1 MLQRIIPFI
10 IFFLMAAP
18 AGALAH
24 GGGHSEEKKSDAS
37 PANETPAFQDSIYAA
52 KGGGDSELPE
62 SGTGPMGFSLSRTD
76 LFGDGA
82 NMELMESGEPMK
94 RSGKMEHMKEGE
106 QHVEEA
112 THEWVAP
119 SSRGH
124 GVAVGITILSGLVFG
139 ALSFMRIGEGSSGK
153 N

>member
-10 IFFLMAAP
+10 IVFFLTAP
-18 AGALAH
+18 AGASAH
-24 GGGHSEEKKSDAS
+24 GGGHSDEKKSDTLLVD
-37 PANETPAFQDSIYAA
+37 ETPAFQDSIYAA
-52 KGGGDSELPE
+52 KGGGDAELPE
-62 SGTGPMGFSLSRTD
+62 SGTDPMSFSLSRAD

-82 NMELMESGEPMK
+82 DMGLMESGEPMK

-124 GVAVGITILSGLVFG
+124 GVAVGITILSVLIFG